1 MHLKQALI
9 IPAIILAIGAPVSVI
24 AGSDGVT
31 CVSKGKH
38 FNSKTLMDGT
48 FCQVDSET
56 GGKSTAKASNGGQA
70 SADDFTFG
78 HATAT
83 ASDDATAT
91 AEATFPKSK
100 AKAKATGKNSSA
112 TAIGSDC
119 PASAVGETGGS
130 ATANCGTG
138 KATASAS
145 DGGIADAETTVTP
158 DCVVQATATGM
169 GSIST
174 ADCKVKGGF
183 VIITTTGGG
192 VATGDGITSP
202 SCTPN
207 SGTTTVKSSGGNC

>member
-1 MHLKQALI
+1 MSWKQVLI
-9 IPAIILAIGAPVSVI
+9 FVAVTLCMIAPVSVI

-31 CVSKGKH
+31 CVSKDQG
-38 FNSKTLMDGT
+38 FNTNSLMDGT

-70 SADDFTFG
+70 SADDFMFG
-78 HATAT
+78 RATAT
-83 ASDDATAT
+83 ASDGATADADAT
-91 AEATFPKSK
+91 FRKGK
-100 AKAKATGKNSSA
+100 AKAKATGNNSSA

-119 PASAVGETGGS
+119 PASAEGKTGGS

-158 DCVVQATATGM
+158 DCVVKATATGM
-169 GSIST
+169 GSMST

-183 VIITTTGGG
+183 VSVTTTGGG
-192 VATGDGITSP
+192 VASGDGVTSP
-202 SCTPN
+202 ICTPN
-207 SGTTTVKSSGGNC
+207 SGTATVKSSGGNC

>member
-1 MHLKQALI
+1 MQLKQALI
-9 IPAIILAIGAPVSVI
+9 ISAIILAVGAPVSVI

-31 CVSKGKH
+31 CVSKGRG
-38 FNSKTLMDGT
+38 FNANSLMDGT
-48 FCQVDSET
+48 LCQVDSET
-56 GGKSTAKASNGGQA
+56 GGKSTARASNGGQA

-83 ASDDATAT
+83 ASDGATASADAT
-91 AEATFPKSK
+91 FHKG
-100 AKAKATGKNSSA
+100 KAKATATGKDSSA

-145 DGGIADAETTVTP
+145 DGGVADAETTVTP
-158 DCVVQATATGM
+158 DCVVKATATGISSM
-169 GSIST
+169 ST

-183 VIITTTGGG
+183 VTVTTTGGG
-192 VATGDGITSP
+192 FASGDGVTSP
-202 SCTPN
+202 NCTPN
-207 SGTTTVKSSGGNC
+207 SGTATVKSSGGNC